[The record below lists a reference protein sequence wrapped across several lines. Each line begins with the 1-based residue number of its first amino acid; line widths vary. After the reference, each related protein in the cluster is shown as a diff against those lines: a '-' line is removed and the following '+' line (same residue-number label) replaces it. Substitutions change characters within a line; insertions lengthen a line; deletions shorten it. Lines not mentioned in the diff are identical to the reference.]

1 MSCWPYANHTPTQS
15 WRSAM
20 SMPQEL
26 TLKPTNEGL
35 RLHHAF
41 IRELDAAHATTQSL
55 ADKTYTAS
63 ASLLKT
69 EWEAAA
75 RLTMNVA
82 LDDNSSVSLTPLQ
95 GTQLI
100 LTNQNGAL
108 TLRCQRFAAR
118 GDETYEQQ
126 FPHDYTLALGA
137 NRTVSLDLLLDRS
150 SVELLVDDGRYAV
163 TNLAF
168 PEQGPNH
175 LFSAEVTTG
184 AVSINNAHW
193 HILALPQT

>member
-1 MSCWPYANHTPTQS
+1 
-15 WRSAM
+15 
-20 SMPQEL
+20 
-26 TLKPTNEGL
+26 
-35 RLHHAF
+35 
-41 IRELDAAHATTQSL
+41 
-55 ADKTYTAS
+55 
-63 ASLLKT
+63 
-69 EWEAAA
+69 
-75 RLTMNVA
+75 MNVA

-137 NRTVSLDLLLDRS
+137 NRKISLDLLLDRS
-150 SVELLVDDGRYAV
+150 SVELLLDDGRYAV

-168 PEQGPNH
+168 PEQGPSH
-175 LFSAEVTTG
+175 LFSAEVTSG
-184 AVSINNAHW
+184 AVTVNNAHW
-193 HILALPQT
+193 HTLALPQT